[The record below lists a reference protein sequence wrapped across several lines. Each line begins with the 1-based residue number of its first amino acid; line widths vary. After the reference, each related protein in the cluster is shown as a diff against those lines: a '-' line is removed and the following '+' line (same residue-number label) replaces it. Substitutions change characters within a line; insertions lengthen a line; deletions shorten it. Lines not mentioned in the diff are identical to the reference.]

1 MKKLSPISQ
10 KIVAIAIIVFGIVI
24 VGLQWWKG
32 ETYQRLSERG
42 VAVSGIVV
50 EEIGHPGSRRNGVRS
65 WTEADVTYQVDA
77 KTYTER
83 VREGRPY
90 SAGDTI
96 ELRYLPEDPSVSAD
110 SEVLKDS
117 QEWDSYVQR
126 YALAVI
132 CILGGF
138 FILINARKT

>member
-1 MKKLSPISQ
+1 MKRPSPASQ
-10 KIVAIAIIVFGIVI
+10 RIVAGAIIVFGIVI
-24 VGLQWWKG
+24 VGLQWRKG
-32 ETYQRLSERG
+32 ETYQTLSERG
-42 VAVSGIVV
+42 VATLGTVV
-50 EEIGHPGSRRNGVRS
+50 KEIGHSGSRRNGVSS
-65 WTEADVTYQVDA
+65 WTEVDITYKVEEA
-77 KTYTER
+77 TYTER
-83 VREGRPY
+83 IREGRPY
-90 SAGDTI
+90 NTGDTI
-96 ELRYLPEDPSVSAD
+96 KLRYLPEDPSVSAD